1 MVDITEIFTN
11 LDRKFRIGVEPFS
24 IDQKTYSRLVKLGQ
38 ILLQFYH
45 AVNELYDLSLRGH
58 YPSWIH
64 EYLDAGKTERV
75 IDYGRMRRFKNDLP
89 FIIRPDVI
97 LTDEGFIISELDSV
111 PGGFGML
118 AELSQYY
125 AEAGFNLIGGR
136 DGIIT
141 NFAKAIKQLS
151 GQADPVLAIV
161 VSAESQDYFGEM
173 KWMADALTAFG
184 LTAYAVAPEEIS
196 FAETGLYLERSNG
209 RQKIDVIYRF
219 FELFD
224 LKNIPKMDLL
234 LYAVRK
240 QTVVITPPLKSYLE
254 EKLLFALLH
263 HPVLAEFWTAKLGES
278 GYHTLLEVMPPT
290 WIMDNRPLPPHAV
303 IPNLQIGRVPV
314 TDWQQLKQAT
324 KRQREMV
331 IKISGF
337 SELSWGSQ
345 GVCIGHDVSSKV
357 WSDTIDHALDSFPHN
372 PYILQKFYKGKRVSA
387 SYYDLDSKAPKLIEG
402 RARLCPYYMVH
413 QDHVQLAGVLA
424 TICPLDKKLIHGMVD
439 AVMVPTMVKWE

>member
-1 MVDITEIFTN
+1 MDSALCCAQANGSNNSTIEKLSRRETAVCPSPSSCFSRI
-11 LDRKFRIGVEPFS
+11 LDCKTWRK
-24 IDQKTYSRLVKLGQ
+24 RLS
-38 ILLQFYH
+38 H
-45 AVNELYDLSLRGH
+45 AV
-58 YPSWIH
+58 
-64 EYLDAGKTERV
+64 
-75 IDYGRMRRFKNDLP
+75 
-89 FIIRPDVI
+89 
-97 LTDEGFIISELDSV
+97 
-111 PGGFGML
+111 GG
-118 AELSQYY
+118 Y
-125 AEAGFNLIGGR
+125 A
-136 DGIIT
+136 
-141 NFAKAIKQLS
+141 
-151 GQADPVLAIV
+151 
-161 VSAESQDYFGEM
+161 
-173 KWMADALTAFG
+173 
-184 LTAYAVAPEEIS
+184 
-196 FAETGLYLERSNG
+196 
-209 RQKIDVIYRF
+209 
-219 FELFD
+219 
-224 LKNIPKMDLL
+224 
-234 LYAVRK
+234 
-240 QTVVITPPLKSYLE
+240 
-254 EKLLFALLH
+254 
-263 HPVLAEFWTAKLGES
+263 
-278 GYHTLLEVMPPT
+278 PT

-314 TDWQQLKQAT
+314 TNWQQLKQAT